1 MTERTPLTSSLHTDK
16 TLKPTSLDRNNNA
29 FLNDDDAP
37 FQTEEEEDEYIRLVS
52 PDKCLICPI
61 TQEIF
66 TDPVVAAD
74 GHTYERSA
82 ILRWFQLGRSRSP
95 VTNALLKMDERD
107 GSSDTVRSNLAVLGL
122 ANRHKE
128 IRGRDL
134 LGKCRSV
141 QIKRAPPRD
150 AGARIR
156 ALVDAA
162 ADLTLRDY
170 GNAGSVD
177 GNVGKTAMWLLIEG
191 MQLEL
196 ARELFYAG
204 AVVSFPNDQ
213 AADSVSYTK
222 NSKKNPSC
230 IGAVEKIISS
240 VSITLKEKMEWKKFL
255 ESLRNR
261 EDDEKL
267 ARKEK
272 ERTREEANEA

>member
-1 MTERTPLTSSLHTDK
+1 
-16 TLKPTSLDRNNNA
+16 
-29 FLNDDDAP
+29 
-37 FQTEEEEDEYIRLVS
+37 
-52 PDKCLICPI
+52 
-61 TQEIF
+61 
-66 TDPVVAAD
+66 
-74 GHTYERSA
+74 
-82 ILRWFQLGRSRSP
+82 
-95 VTNALLKMDERD
+95 
-107 GSSDTVRSNLAVLGL
+107 
-122 ANRHKE
+122 
-128 IRGRDL
+128 
-134 LGKCRSV
+134 
-141 QIKRAPPRD
+141 
-150 AGARIR
+150 
-156 ALVDAA
+156 
-162 ADLTLRDY
+162 
-170 GNAGSVD
+170 
-177 GNVGKTAMWLLIEG
+177 MWLLIEG